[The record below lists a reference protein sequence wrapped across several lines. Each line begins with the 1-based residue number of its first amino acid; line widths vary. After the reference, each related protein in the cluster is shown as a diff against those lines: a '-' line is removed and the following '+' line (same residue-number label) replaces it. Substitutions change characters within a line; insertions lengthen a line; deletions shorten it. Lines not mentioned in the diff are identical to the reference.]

1 MERMDGKESLKTI
14 LNFLMERTVKTR
26 MTFFPQGIT
35 TCTNPDCKNAGK
47 NVERWEHKDSL
58 GYTRAVVCEAC
69 SQDEEEMDL
78 FND

>member
-1 MERMDGKESLKTI
+1 
-14 LNFLMERTVKTR
+14 